1 MNLVNARKN
10 NLYFLQWLTSVQTSR
25 KNRLPVTLQSFIQT
39 YTTHAKPNRIKIE
52 TSLAILCVGF
62 KMDFLASKLM
72 QKYHTLLNN
81 LWSPADEF
89 LLKMHF
95 AINQLTHLR
104 KYFVSQIVWHE
115 NGTGK
120 IEWIRI
126 YAKVKVQVGPTRQ
139 RKRWHP
145 LEGKEIIQH

>member
-10 NLYFLQWLTSVQTSR
+10 NLHFLQSLTSVQTSR

-52 TSLAILCVGF
+52 TSQPILCVGF

-72 QKYHTLLNN
+72 QKHHTLLNN

-95 AINQLTHLR
+95 AINQLAHLG
-104 KYFVSQIVWHE
+104 KYFVSKMVWHE
-115 NGTGK
+115 NDTGK

-139 RKRWHP
+139 RKRSHP